1 MPIQGYRSNV
11 NYLTAH
17 VIQKFQAANVTPDRI
32 IISASGV
39 EAHDEFVDVVNEK
52 LANTILPSKQ
62 AEREVANYVG
72 G

>member
-32 IISASGV
+32 IISAAGV
-39 EAHDEFVDVVNEK
+39 EAHEEFVDV
-52 LANTILPSKQ
+52 ANTILPSKNT
-62 AEREVANYVG
+62 EREAAVYVG